1 MNWHWNWTA
10 WKWKQISWPTY
21 KFIKKKKEANAV
33 FISTKICL
41 CLDYYCYF
49 FKKIVFWATS
59 ISPFFWCNHSF
70 PLDRRATL
78 MMRNQLK
85 LFLEVEWLGLSNTTF
100 CFCLLVLP
108 FLERLNHISSPWF
121 RGCSNHYINLFVI
134 FQKHFIIII
143 IFFLKLALILF
154 NRWQN
159 LRIL

>member
-1 MNWHWNWTA
+1 MLFSFQP
-10 WKWKQISWPTY
+10 KS
-21 KFIKKKKEANAV
+21 V
-33 FISTKICL
+33 FVLIIIVI
-41 CLDYYCYF
+41 F
-49 FKKIVFWATS
+49 FLKIVFWATS

-100 CFCLLVLP
+100 FFCLLVFP

-121 RGCSNHYINLFVI
+121 RGCSHHYIITTCLSFFKNI
-134 FQKHFIIII
+134 YYNHN
-143 IFFLKLALILF
+143 FFLKLALILF